1 MSVGYK
7 KVASHR
13 PRPGGNVRFSFLSFL
28 FFFFFIDVKLT
39 ITMNNNDG
47 NKSTSYPFC
56 GLFLL
61 VLR

>member
-13 PRPGGNVRFSFLSFL
+13 PRPGGNVRFSFL
-28 FFFFFIDVKLT
+28 FFFIDVKLV

-47 NKSTSYPFC
+47 NKSTSHPFC